1 MNSSDKESMKKFFWG
16 CAVFCLCAFA
26 FGQGVVEAQSKVN
39 WIAKEFSS
47 TISLDMEKSHLSL
60 PSGKS
65 SAAGLIKIKTP
76 SLLNDSI
83 LYLLVDN
90 ANYVGDLTESGI
102 VTLEQIT
109 KIIENGK
116 TTPEIIS
123 QDEKTISITNTINML
138 NINRQLIRH
147 KFPYTQEIPFETV
160 STRAYSGI
168 IIDARGSIPV
178 HGEYVSD
185 EVYPCFYPQV
195 WSEDMSVVYE
205 KNMVEYDVAAEKG
218 IVSYH
223 FTDDFSA
230 LRERVGIDP
239 LYLRAFKV
247 YGRNRTDPILRK
259 KDALKIISNEKNLE
273 LLRKGKVVILLDEK
287 NLVLDAKIPEKSDEY
302 YASLRSVK
310 KYIYENKIPDINV
323 SDSPSG
329 ILFSVDLK
337 FVPDSSTLIPS
348 EGERIKRIAEML
360 KEIIAN
366 NEFTI
371 LVEGHT
377 ADLGKPIGQMNLSI
391 ERTRNVM
398 NALINEGVP
407 EELFSYKGYGAT
419 QPIASN
425 DTEEGRAQNRR
436 VDITAR
442 PRATYIRR
450 Q

>member
-1 MNSSDKESMKKFFWG
+1 MG
-16 CAVFCLCAFA
+16 CAVFCLCALG
-26 FGQGVVEAQSKVN
+26 FGQGYVEAQSKVN

-47 TISLDMEKSHLSL
+47 TVSLDMEKSHLSL

-76 SLLNDSI
+76 SLLKDSL

-90 ANYVGDLTESGI
+90 ANYVGDLTETGI
-102 VTLEQIT
+102 VTLEEIT
-109 KIIENGK
+109 RIIENGK

-123 QDEKTISITNTINML
+123 QDEKTISTNNTIDMI
-138 NINRQLIRH
+138 NINRQLVRQ
-147 KFPYTQEIPFETV
+147 KFPYMQEIPFEIV

-168 IIDARGSIPV
+168 IIDARGSLPV

-185 EVYPCFYPQV
+185 EVYPCFCPQV
-195 WSEDMSVVYE
+195 WSEDMTVVYE
-205 KNMVEYDVAAEKG
+205 KNMVDYDVAANKG
-218 IVSYH
+218 IVAYH
-223 FTDDFSA
+223 FTDDFS
-230 LRERVGIDP
+230 LLKERVGIDP

-273 LLRKGKVVILLDEK
+273 LLREGRVVILLDEE
-287 NLVLDAKIPEKSDEY
+287 NLVLDAKIPEKTEEY
-302 YASLRSVK
+302 YATLRSVK
-310 KYIYENKIPDINV
+310 KYLYENRVPGVDV
-323 SDSPSG
+323 SDSLTG

-337 FVPDSSTLIPS
+337 FVPDSPALLPS
-348 EGERIKRIAEML
+348 ESDRIKRIAEML
-360 KEIIAN
+360 KEIVAGD
-366 NEFTI
+366 EFTI

-391 ERTRNVM
+391 ERTRTVM
-398 NALINEGVP
+398 NALIAEGVP

-419 QPIASN
+419 QPVAPN

-442 PRATYIRR
+442 PRATYIQR